1 MTGKVLGFGI
11 RSIYAVLIVIPLL
24 VVLFGSFKTTSEIF
38 KSPFAPP
45 ASPSLANYAE
55 AFSGGS
61 LIGAFA
67 NSAMI
72 TTTSVFL
79 TLFLGSMAA
88 YGLSRIPG
96 WRGWL
101 LFGFIVIGMS
111 VPVQANMIPQYV
123 LFGSLGLL
131 DTQLGLI
138 IINIV
143 VTLPVSVFIMGGFMR
158 TLPAELFEAAEVDG
172 AGPWRNYYQIA
183 LPLSAPSIAATATF
197 LFVMHWN
204 DLLYPL
210 LFISSEEKMTLP
222 LALLRF
228 QGEYM
233 TNYPLLF
240 AGVVLTSIPVVVAY
254 VFLQRFFVAGIT
266 GGAVKG

>member
-1 MTGKVLGFGI
+1 MMEKALRPGFHVVY
-11 RSIYAVLIVIPLL
+11 SLLIVVPLL
-24 VVLFGSFKTTSEIF
+24 VVFFGSFKTTSEIF
-38 KSPFAPP
+38 ENPFAPP
-45 ASPSLANYAE
+45 ESLNISNYSE
-55 AFSGGS
+55 ALSGGG
-61 LIGAFA
+61 LGVAFA

-72 TTTSVFL
+72 TVSSVLL
-79 TLFLGSMAA
+79 TLFIGSLAA
-88 YGLSRIPG
+88 FGISRIPG
-96 WRGWL
+96 WKGWL
-101 LFGFIVIGMS
+101 LFGFIVLGMS

-138 IINIV
+138 LINVV

-172 AGPWRNYYQIA
+172 AGPWRNYLQIA
-183 LPLSAPSIAATATF
+183 IPLSAPSIAATATF
-197 LFVMHWN
+197 LLVMHWN
-204 DLLYPL
+204 ELLYPL
-210 LFISSEEKMTLP
+210 LFISSEDKLTLP

-240 AGVVLTSIPVVVAY
+240 AGVVLTSIPLVVGY

>member
-1 MTGKVLGFGI
+1 MTGKALSVGI
-11 RSIYAVLIVIPLL
+11 RGVYAVLILIPLL
-24 VVLFGSFKTTSEIF
+24 VVFFGSFKTTREIF
-38 KSPFAPP
+38 ANPFAPP
-45 ASPSLANYAE
+45 DGLNIANYAE
-55 AFSGGS
+55 ALSGGN
-61 LIGAFA
+61 LGGAFV
-67 NSAMI
+67 NSALI
-72 TTTSVFL
+72 TSSSVLL
-79 TLFLGSMAA
+79 TLFIGSLAA
-88 YGLSRIPG
+88 FGIARIPG

-101 LFGFIVIGMS
+101 IFGFIVLGMS

-123 LFGSLGLL
+123 LFDSLGLL
-131 DTQLGLI
+131 DSRVGLVL
-138 IINIV
+138 INIV

-158 TLPAELFEAAEVDG
+158 TLPTELFEAAEVDG
-172 AGPWRNYYQIA
+172 ASPWRNYYQIA

-210 LFISSEEKMTLP
+210 LFVSSEDRLTLP

-240 AGVVLTSIPVVVAY
+240 AGVVLTSIPIVVAY